1 LIATLIA
8 TALST
13 WFYYLG
19 LARMLWPAHPRMAA
33 FVITLDATLA
43 VQIFWPS
50 APPNPIRRHQ
60 TSVALRPTFSL
71 LC

>member
-33 FVITLDATLA
+33 FLITLAATLE

-50 APPNPIRRHQ
+50 APPQPDPPSSNQRRAA
-60 TSVALRPTFSL
+60 TDL
-71 LC
+71 